1 MFFQWKFISAW
12 HSFQWLCPWGLGRGE
27 VTKQAV
33 SLGRVFY
40 ACLIWHCPFLL
51 GSQSA
56 CRKHTFSYS
65 SPGPSLLNEA
75 TLAVTGGLWLP
86 ISELS
91 CQVHFISCELLPLKL
106 NSINKKGL
114 YSIGLFFF
122 SLGSEIWKDN
132 VTGIYLIIQSP
143 PYLVYFLRKPRDE
156 RGSEIYRLCTWR
168 GFVVCGF
175 GLPFMKRKLIFS
187 SLQHWSHAWC
197 DFVVVRVNMITGYLI
212 LVGDCAYVESVHRSK
227 AFFVGTSIV
236 IKQI

>member
-12 HSFQWLCPWGLGRGE
+12 HSFQWLCPWGLGRRE

-33 SLGRVFY
+33 SLGRVIY

-65 SPGPSLLNEA
+65 SPGCSLLNEA
-75 TLAVTGGLWLP
+75 TPAVTEGLWLP
-86 ISELS
+86 ISGLS

-106 NSINKKGL
+106 NSINKKGDVL
-114 YSIGLFFF
+114 VSTVLDFFFF

-132 VTGIYLIIQSP
+132 VGGIYLIIQSPPP

-156 RGSEIYRLCTWR
+156 RGSEIYRLGMWR

-175 GLPFMKRKLIFS
+175 GLPCMKRKLWF
-187 SLQHWSHAWC
+187 LAAFNTDHMLG
-197 DFVVVRVNMITGYLI
+197 MIL
-212 LVGDCAYVESVHRSK
+212 
-227 AFFVGTSIV
+227 
-236 IKQI
+236 